1 MQFNLEETL
10 ISLVVITFFSILI
23 NYIILNYKNSISL
36 KLNLIDYP
44 DNDRKIHKTQIPLI
58 ACIPTIIIFNIIS
71 ISYVV
76 LYDFDILKII
86 LLSNFAY
93 IVGFFDDVKN
103 LSYSKKLFFLS
114 IFLLLIFYFDK
125 SLLIDRLYVET
136 FELFFYLNEFESLF
150 LTIMCVLLLI
160 NAINLADGIN
170 SLAILIITIW
180 SIYILIFFEGKF
192 NFILLG
198 LLPIFLIKIVCIFKN
213 KYFLGDSGSIFL
225 GMLIALITINNYNE
239 SILMRNYISI
249 ENLFLLFMIPG
260 IDMFRLFVQRI
271 LKKRHPFKG
280 DNEHLHHY
288 LIKKFSLFQSLI
300 FYTLLILI
308 PLIAGNFLKKDFFF
322 ITFFLILYFLVLIFL
337 KMGRK
342 GNKYP

>member
-1 MQFNLEETL
+1 MQFNLEETSIFL
-10 ISLVVITFFSILI
+10 IVITFFSVLI

-36 KLNLIDYP
+36 NLNLIDYP
-44 DNDRKIHKTQIPLI
+44 DNDRKIHKTQVPLI

-71 ISYVV
+71 ISYTII
-76 LYDFDILKII
+76 YDFNILKII

-93 IVGFFDDVKN
+93 IVGFLDDIKN

-114 IFLLLIFYFDK
+114 IFLLFIFYFDK
-125 SLLIDRLYVET
+125 SLLIDRLYLET
-136 FELFFYLNEFESLF
+136 FELFLYLNKFESLF
-150 LTIMCVLLLI
+150 LTIICILLLI

-180 SIYILIFFEGKF
+180 SIYILIFFDGKF
-192 NFILLG
+192 NFILLS
-198 LLPIFLIKIVCIFKN
+198 LLPIFSIKIVYIYKN

-225 GMLIALITINNYNE
+225 GMLIALIAINNYNE
-239 SILMRNYISI
+239 SILTRSYISV

-271 LKKRHPFKG
+271 LKKKHPFKG

-288 LIKKFSLFQSLI
+288 LIKKFSLIQSLI
-300 FYTLLILI
+300 FYALLILT
-308 PLIAGNFLKKDFFF
+308 PLIAGNFLKKDMFF
-322 ITFFLILYFLVLIFL
+322 ITFFIIIYFLVLIFL
-337 KMGRK
+337 KMERK
-342 GNKYP
+342 GKKYP